1 MCSMADSEMSDSRPD
16 SPTLGPGSQ
25 TWRLIDEN
33 RVMYAM
39 QHIPGDPATLSS
51 AG

>member
-1 MCSMADSEMSDSRPD
+1 MADSSYLEDSQ
-16 SPTLGPGSQ
+16 SSGPGSQ
-25 TWRLIDEN
+25 TWRLIDEK

-39 QHIPGDPATLSS
+39 QHIPGDPATLAS